1 VDKDILGGISR
12 FAKRKTL
19 HYGIW
24 IVTFS
29 KNIDKKIFHDSGYG
43 ECVV

>member
-1 VDKDILGGISR
+1 VDKDILGEISR

-19 HYGIW
+19 HYGMWLVFIL
-24 IVTFS
+24 
-29 KNIDKKIFHDSGYG
+29 KNIHTKNFHDSGYG